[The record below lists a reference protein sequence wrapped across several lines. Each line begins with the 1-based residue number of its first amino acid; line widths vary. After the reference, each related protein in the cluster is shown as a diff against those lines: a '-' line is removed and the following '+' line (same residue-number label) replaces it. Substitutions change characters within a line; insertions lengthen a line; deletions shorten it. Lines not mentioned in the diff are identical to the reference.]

1 VAAVD
6 VIILHPL
13 AAENAGPLERGLAD
27 ARIRLAQRHRHGFL
41 QAGADSARIVAGEP
55 DGRPFGERVA
65 DLLADHLVGRGMVLL
80 GSGAMALATVGD
92 RRAFVA
98 TARTK
103 GEAALANNRFSAD
116 AVALSG
122 PAVAALRGLP
132 RSLPSDNALPRW
144 LEEVAG
150 VKVDDLRTRW
160 RLGVDLDSPLDVLLV
175 ERSRT
180 TDRGRT
186 VAAGGPTVAGG
197 SAGAG
202 LTPVEQ
208 RLDRIR
214 RVMADP
220 SAELVVAGR
229 TSAASLAWLERT
241 TRCRVRALIEERGL
255 RAASGAARRPTD
267 GSDVRTARPP
277 RSVLGL
283 VLDRDGPRALGH
295 RLAELGDAAL
305 VDSRV
310 LLAHRLGVDEAGWP
324 AAESRFA
331 SDLLDP
337 ASVDDPW
344 LAALTSSAAD
354 APIPIVL
361 GGHTLVGPGARLVA
375 GGH

>member
-1 VAAVD
+1 MVAVD

-13 AAENAGPLERGLAD
+13 AAEGAGPLERGLAD
-27 ARIRLAQRHRHGFL
+27 ARIRLAERHRLGFL
-41 QAGADSARIVAGEP
+41 RAGADDARIVAGEP
-55 DGRPFGERVA
+55 DGRPFGERLA
-65 DLLADHLVGRGMVLL
+65 DLLADQRAGRGLVLL
-80 GSGAMALATVGD
+80 GSGAMALATIRD

-98 TARTK
+98 TARTD
-103 GEAALANNRFSAD
+103 GPAALANNRFSAD
-116 AVALSG
+116 AVGLSG
-122 PAVAALRGLP
+122 PAVAALRGVP
-132 RSLPSDNALPRW
+132 RSLPSDNSLPRW
-144 LEEVAG
+144 LESVAG

-175 ERSRT
+175 ERSR
-180 TDRGRT
+180 RGRGALAT
-186 VAAGGPTVAGG
+186 AAGDPMASVP
-197 SAGAG
+197 SA
-202 LTPVEQ
+202 VEE

-229 TSAASLAWLERT
+229 TSAASLAWLERAS
-241 TRCRVRALIEERGL
+241 RGRVRALIEERGL
-255 RAASGAARRPTD
+255 RASTVTAGRPTD
-267 GSDVRTARPP
+267 DHTARAVRPP

-283 VLDRDGPRALGH
+283 VLDRDGPMALGD

-324 AAESRFA
+324 DAESRFA

-337 ASVDDPW
+337 ASVRDPW
-344 LAALTSSAAD
+344 LAALTASAAD

-361 GGHTLVGPGARLVA
+361 GGHTLVGPGVRLVA
-375 GGH
+375 GGR

>member
-1 VAAVD
+1 MAAVD

-13 AAENAGPLERGLAD
+13 AAEDAGPLERGLAD
-27 ARIRLAQRHRHGFL
+27 ARIRLAERHRHGFL
-41 QAGADSARIVAGEP
+41 QAGADSARIVAGAP
-55 DGRPFGERVA
+55 DGRPFGERIG
-65 DLLADHLVGRGMVLL
+65 DLLADHRVGRGMVLL
-80 GSGAMALATVGD
+80 GSGSMALATVRD

-98 TARTK
+98 TARTD

-122 PAVAALRGLP
+122 PAVAALRLLP

-175 ERSRT
+175 ERSRRARRARST
-180 TDRGRT
+180 
-186 VAAGGPTVAGG
+186 AAGDPIETT
-197 SAGAG
+197 SF
-202 LTPVEQ
+202 LVEE

-220 SAELVVAGR
+220 SAELVIAGR

-241 TRCRVRALIEERGL
+241 TRCRVRALVEERGL
-255 RAASGAARRPTD
+255 RAASGAAKGPTD
-267 GSDVRTARPP
+267 GSDMRAARPP

-283 VLDRDGPRALGH
+283 VLDRDGPRALGD
-295 RLAELGDAAL
+295 RLAELGDGAL
-305 VDSRV
+305 IDSRV
-310 LLAHRLGVDEAGWP
+310 LLAHRLGVEEAGWP
-324 AAESRFA
+324 APESRFA
-331 SDLLDP
+331 SDLLDS

-344 LAALTSSAAD
+344 LAALTASAAG

-375 GGH
+375 DGR

>member
-1 VAAVD
+1 MAAVD

-13 AAENAGPLERGLAD
+13 AADGAGPLERGLAD
-27 ARIRLAQRHRHGFL
+27 ARIRLAERHRHGFL

-55 DGRPFGERVA
+55 DGRPFGERA
-65 DLLADHLVGRGMVLL
+65 GDLLADLRSGRGLVLL
-80 GSGAMALATVGD
+80 GSGAMALATVRD

-98 TARTK
+98 TARTA

-116 AVALSG
+116 AIALSG

-150 VKVDDLRTRW
+150 VTVDDLRTRW

-175 ERSRT
+175 ERAG
-180 TDRGRT
+180 RGRRRGSR
-186 VAAGGPTVAGG
+186 ASGDPAGTAS
-197 SAGAG
+197 SA
-202 LTPVEQ
+202 VED
-208 RLDRIR
+208 RLDGIR

-220 SAELVVAGR
+220 TAELVVAGR
-229 TSAASLAWLERT
+229 TSAASLGWLERA
-241 TRCRVRALIEERGL
+241 TRCRVRALVEERGL
-255 RAASGAARRPTD
+255 RASSPAATRPTD
-267 GSDVRTARPP
+267 GVRMRSARPP

-283 VLDRDGPRALGH
+283 VLDRDGPRALGD

-310 LLAHRLGVDEAGWP
+310 LIAHRLGVDEVGWP

-344 LAALTSSAAD
+344 LATLTSSAAD
-354 APIPIVL
+354 ASIPIVL

-375 GGH
+375 GGR